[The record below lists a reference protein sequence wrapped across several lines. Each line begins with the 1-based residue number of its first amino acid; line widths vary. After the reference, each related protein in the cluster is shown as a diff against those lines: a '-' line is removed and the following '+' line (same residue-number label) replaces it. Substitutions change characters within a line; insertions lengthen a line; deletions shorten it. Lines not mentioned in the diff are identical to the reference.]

1 MSVSGGHPR
10 VVVTNQVSHPQIGA
24 NAALDGAKLVSGRYS
39 DIPNFAALVNKFG
52 LSFLFQGESPG
63 QRSQIRYD
71 LATEEIDLMNTE
83 GVVLESMDHSGTPR
97 INIFVERA
105 KPVTLGPS
113 VICKCRK
120 FWLLMMSP
128 SRGS

>member
-1 MSVSGGHPR
+1 M
-10 VVVTNQVSHPQIGA
+10 TNQESHPQIGA
-24 NAALDGAKLVSGRYS
+24 NAALDIAKLVLGRSS
-39 DIPNFAALVNKFG
+39 DIPNFAALVHKFG
-52 LSFLFQGESPG
+52 LSFLFLGESPE

-71 LATEEIDLMNTE
+71 LATEKIDLMNSE
-83 GVVLESMDHSGTPR
+83 SVVLESMEHSGTPR
-97 INIFVERA
+97 IDIIVERA